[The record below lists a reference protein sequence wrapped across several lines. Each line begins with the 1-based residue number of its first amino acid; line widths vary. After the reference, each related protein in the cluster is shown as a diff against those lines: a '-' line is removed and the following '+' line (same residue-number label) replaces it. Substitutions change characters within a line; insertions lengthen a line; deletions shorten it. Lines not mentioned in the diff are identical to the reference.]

1 MKEARDE
8 LAQGKGNYKTKP
20 ENERERKKN
29 VKEERKIRNRSSW
42 TLSSITKTKIG
53 GSREIRSRV
62 EKEKLERGNEQDR
75 RYSRKCTRARI
86 SEWRKEFRRHRKGRK
101 KERKKT
107 ARDRGEWRGIR
118 SGILTRPGTFVAKT
132 VDSRASVCSHPIK
145 TRTFFSVPPYVS
157 HACTCSFK
165 YVWGTE
171 REDHL
176 RAIASP
182 VAI

>member
-86 SEWRKEFRRHRKGRK
+86 SEWRKEFRRHRKRRK
-101 KERKKT
+101 KERKKEG
-107 ARDRGEWRGIR
+107 DEWRGIR

-132 VDSRASVCSHPIK
+132 VDSRVCLCLLTPNQDSDL
-145 TRTFFSVPPYVS
+145 FFRSTVREPRVR
-157 HACTCSFK
+157 TCSFK

-171 REDHL
+171 REDYL